1 MEKAA
6 TDSHE
11 GRKPQ
16 FPLWLS
22 PTQVRII
29 PLKEEFYDFC
39 EKLSDK
45 ISDNSVRVDIDDR
58 NESIGKRIR
67 EAEKEWIRYILVI
80 GEKEAN
86 SENLSIRDRTTG
98 DVRELSFDEFITEIN
113 GQTKDKPFTGLNF
126 PKHISKRPNLM
137 V

>member
-1 MEKAA
+1 LEKAA

-16 FPLWLS
+16 FPLWLA

-29 PLKEEFYDFC
+29 PLRDEFNDFC
-39 EKLSDK
+39 EKLADK
-45 ISDNSVRVDIDDR
+45 ISINSIRVDIDDR

-67 EAEKEWIRYILVI
+67 EAETEWIRYIIVI

-86 SENLSIRDRTTG
+86 SENLSIRDRTSG
-98 DVRELSFDEFITEIN
+98 SVRELPFDQFLNEIKE
-113 GQTKDKPFTGLNF
+113 QTKDKPFTGLNF